1 MVLSGVT
8 GDSDTRSVLL
18 LSGLFCNLVLN
29 LYFSYLLL
37 SNVRIGYKEEM
48 LICEDIGN
56 SLRKT
61 VEIVSA
67 FPTIVSLLI
76 LLYFCLQY

>member
-1 MVLSGVT
+1 MVPSGVT
-8 GDSDTRSVLL
+8 GGSDTRSVLRM
-18 LSGLFCNLVLN
+18 SSLFCNLVVN
-29 LYFSYLLL
+29 LYSSYLLL

-61 VEIVSA
+61 VEIVCA
-67 FPTIVSLLI
+67 FPTIIFLLI